1 MQNKDIDIISL
12 NMSESL
18 LKDQKGEIIYPGDLL
33 IKNNELLEFAENKFN
48 NSSIENFILK
58 NGYESIIPFIK
69 SLPYPTSLYSISDDI
84 SVAEYFNIDIKH
96 IKNPILGLH
105 GSLQSMLFNINQN
118 FTNIS
123 SNYKHIKTDELDKY
137 KIGIISTNEFSKN
150 EKSIEL
156 LIKKLK
162 SKFSGKAEILKI
174 ASIKTKKY
182 ISENIIFKYR
192 IKDMISYKKAKK
204 FQKGVFE
211 RLNWYKKYDKI
222 MFPWIYY
229 FYKEKNI
236 FEIALND
243 NEIIQKYNNS
253 IEEILNNYFQI
264 LYHYEESENN
274 CASNHKDFSIF
285 CKKYKFSNKRIYF
298 YKGSLKC

>member
-12 NMSESL
+12 NMNNLL

-33 IKNNELLEFAENKFN
+33 IKNNEFLEFAENKFN

-58 NGYESIIPFIK
+58 DGYESIIPFIK
-69 SLPYPTSLYSISDDI
+69 SLPYPTSLYSLSDDI
-84 SVAEYFNIDIKH
+84 SVAEYFNIDIKN

-105 GSLQSMLFNINQN
+105 GLLQSMKFNINQN
-118 FTNIS
+118 FIERS
-123 SNYKHIKTDELDKY
+123 PEYKHLKNDELDKY

-150 EKSIEL
+150 EKNVEL
-156 LIKKLK
+156 LIKKLI
-162 SKFSGKAEILKI
+162 SKFSGKVKILKI
-174 ASIKTKKY
+174 VPIKTENC
-182 ISENIIFKYR
+182 ISENIIFKYK

-204 FQKGVFE
+204 IQKGIFE

-236 FEIALND
+236 FEKALND
-243 NEIIQKYNNS
+243 DEIIKKYNNS
-253 IEEILNNYFQI
+253 VQEMLNNYYQI
-264 LYHYEESENN
+264 LYHYEEKEDNHTT
-274 CASNHKDFSIF
+274 NHKNFSIF
-285 CKKYKFSNKRIYF
+285 CKKNKFSNKKIYF
-298 YKGSLKC
+298 YKGV